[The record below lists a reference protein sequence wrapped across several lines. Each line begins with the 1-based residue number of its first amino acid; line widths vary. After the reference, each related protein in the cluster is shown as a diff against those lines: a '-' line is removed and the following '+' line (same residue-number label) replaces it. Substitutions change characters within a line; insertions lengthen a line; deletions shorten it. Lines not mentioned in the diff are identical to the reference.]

1 MRTHK
6 CGKGTPDSGDRIIV
20 RMPWKGNYIV
30 CSAIFRMGALGLQL
44 PETIEHGGKYIIL
57 PQTIWMDDEKIP
69 PETEWVFA
77 SDLGWDETRN

>member
-1 MRTHK
+1 
-6 CGKGTPDSGDRIIV
+6 
-20 RMPWKGNYIV
+20 
-30 CSAIFRMGALGLQL
+30 MGALGLQL

-57 PQTIWMDDEKIP
+57 PQTIWMDEEKIP